1 MAEFI
6 RPDWLGLE
14 PFSSFA
20 EYGDYRGRTWLN
32 LDSKP
37 NQSLYDTHMDAL
49 KGDPRALEII
59 RLYYLALTT
68 ARLKP

>member
-1 MAEFI
+1 MAEFV
-6 RPDWLGLE
+6 RPDWLGAE

-32 LDSKP
+32 PDLKVH
-37 NQSLYDTHMDAL
+37 QSLHDTHTAAL
-49 KGDPRALEII
+49 KGDPCSLEVM

-68 ARLKP
+68 ARLKS